1 MKMGIGLAI
10 RLLTVLVTVTLAM
23 PGQQQPVKPLAG
35 PLPTGVVQPGASQS
49 TAPESGTNQP
59 RQLVVTVGKSLILES
74 PVDIKRVST
83 VSEDILEVIAINPR
97 ELVLNGM
104 GAGETSL
111 ILWQTGGGRLMF
123 DVSVQ
128 PPPVKPV
135 KDEKLAAL
143 VAGLNSEIRK
153 ELGDQDIS
161 VSYENKAVFLR
172 GTVKDL
178 VSAERAAAIAQMF
191 GTPVNLLRVATPP
204 GAVQILLKVKFA
216 DVDRTVASDFG
227 VNLLSTGA
235 GNTVG
240 RVTTGQ
246 YSPPSVTTSTNQGV
260 TTSSFSLSDALN
272 VFLFR
277 PDLNLGATI
286 KALQNQQV
294 LQILAEPNLLTS
306 DGKKASFL
314 SGGEFP
320 YPVVQGGGAGSVPT
334 VSIMFREFG
343 IRLNFT
349 PTVTPRGTIDLVV
362 APEVSSLDY
371 TNGLV
376 YQGFNIPGLSS
387 RKVSTEVELKDGQ
400 SFAIAGL
407 LDNRV
412 LENLNKVP
420 GLANIPLFGKLFQ
433 SRSQSRTKTE
443 LLVLVTP
450 EIVRP
455 IPEGQP
461 LPNVVMPKELM
472 QQGAATAPRTPG
484 VGTTGAVR
492 VTPMVE
498 SVPVEQLLP
507 NGPEGKPASAP
518 QTYQLVPVAPAAPA
532 AEPPAAAPAPAPNQ
546 GKGGL

>member
-10 RLLTVLVTVTLAM
+10 RLLTVVITVTLAM
-23 PGQQQPVKPLAG
+23 PAHQPPVKPPAN
-35 PLPTGVVQPGASQS
+35 PLPTAAAQAGPSEAVLS
-49 TAPESGTNQP
+49 ESGNNQP
-59 RQLVVTVGKSLILES
+59 RQLVVTVGKSLVLES
-74 PVDIKRVST
+74 PVDIRRVST
-83 VSEDILEVIAINPR
+83 VSEDVLEVIAINPR
-97 ELVLNGM
+97 ELLLNGM

-135 KDEKLAAL
+135 KDEQLAAL

-178 VSAERAAAIAQMF
+178 VSAERATAIAEMF
-191 GTPVNLLRVATPP
+191 GKTVNLLRVATPP

-216 DVDRTVASDFG
+216 DVDRSLATDFG

-240 RVTTGQ
+240 RITTGA
-246 YSPPSVTTSTNQGV
+246 YTPPSVTTTTGQGPAST
-260 TTSSFSLSDALN
+260 SFSLSDALN
-272 VFLFR
+272 IFLFR

-294 LQILAEPNLLTS
+294 IQILAEPNLLTS

-334 VSIMFREFG
+334 VTIAFHEFG
-343 IRLNFT
+343 IRLTFT
-349 PTVTPRGTIDLVV
+349 PTVTPRGTISLVV

-376 YQGFNIPGLSS
+376 YQGFSVPGISS
-387 RKVSTEVELKDGQ
+387 RKISTEVELKDGQ

-407 LDNRV
+407 LDNRMV
-412 LENLNKVP
+412 ENLNKVP
-420 GLANIPLFGKLFQ
+420 GLASIPLFGKLFQ
-433 SRSQSRTKTE
+433 SRGESRNKTE
-443 LLVLVTP
+443 LLVVVTP

-455 IPEGQP
+455 VLEGQP
-461 LPNVVMPKELM
+461 VPDLVMPKKFL
-472 QQGAATAPRTPG
+472 QQGATTVPRTPG
-484 VGTTGAVR
+484 VGITGEAPVK
-492 VTPMVE
+492 PLLE

-507 NGPEGKPASAP
+507 GTQARPAAAP
-518 QTYQLVPVAPAAPA
+518 PTYQLVPVAPAAPT
-532 AEPPAAAPAPAPNQ
+532 AEPPASAPAPAPNQ

>member
-35 PLPTGVVQPGASQS
+35 PLSTGVVQPGASQA
-49 TAPESGTNQP
+49 TTPESGTNQP

-83 VSEDILEVIAINPR
+83 VSEDIMEVIAINPR
-97 ELVLNGM
+97 ELVLNGT

-178 VSAERAAAIAQMF
+178 VSAQRAAAIAQMF

-227 VNLLSTGA
+227 INLLSTGA

-246 YSPPSVTTSTNQGV
+246 YSPPSVTPGTGTTST
-260 TTSSFSLSDALN
+260 SLSLSDALN
-272 VFLFR
+272 IFLFR

-286 KALQNQQV
+286 KALQNEQV

-349 PTVTPRGTIDLVV
+349 PTVTPRGTISLVV

-371 TNGLV
+371 VNGLV

-461 LPNVVMPKELM
+461 LPGVVMPKEFLK
-472 QQGAATAPRTPG
+472 QGATTVPRTPG
-484 VGTTGAVR
+484 VGTTGAVP

-498 SVPVEQLLP
+498 SLPVEQLLP
-507 NGPEGKPASAP
+507 NGQEGKPASAP
-518 QTYQLVPVAPAAPA
+518 QTYQLVPVAPAVPA

>member
-1 MKMGIGLAI
+1 MNLRIGPAI
-10 RLLTVLVTVTLAM
+10 LSIAVSVTVTLAM
-23 PGQQQPVKPLAG
+23 LAQQPAAKLSAG
-35 PLPTGVVQPGASQS
+35 ALQAEASQ
-49 TAPESGTNQP
+49 P
-59 RQLVVTVGKSLILES
+59 RHLVVTVGKSLVLDS
-74 PVDIKRVST
+74 PADIQRVSI
-83 VSEDILEVIAINPR
+83 VSEDYLEVVAISPR
-97 ELVLNGM
+97 ELVLNGK

-128 PPPVKPV
+128 PPPAKPV

-143 VAGLNSEIRK
+143 VAGLKSEIYK

-178 VSAERAAAIAQMF
+178 VSAQRATAIAEMF
-191 GTPVNLLRVATPP
+191 GKPVNLLRVATPG
-204 GAVQILLKVKFA
+204 GAAQILLKVKFA
-216 DVDRTVASDFG
+216 DVDRTVASDLG
-227 VNLLSTGA
+227 MNLLSTGA

-246 YSPPSVTTSTNQGV
+246 YSPPTVSASSGGGATS
-260 TTSSFSLSDALN
+260 SSFSLSDALN

-294 LQILAEPNLLTS
+294 IQILAEPNLLTS

-320 YPVVQGGGAGSVPT
+320 YPVVQSSAGGGLPT
-334 VSIMFREFG
+334 ISIMFKEFG
-343 IRLNFT
+343 IRLDFT

-362 APEVSSLDY
+362 TPEVSSLDY
-371 TNGLV
+371 ANGLV
-376 YQGFNIPGLSS
+376 YQGFNIPALAE
-387 RKVSTEVELKDGQ
+387 RKMSTEVELKDGQ

-412 LENLNKVP
+412 TENLNKMP
-420 GLANIPLFGKLFQ
+420 GLASIPLFGRLFQ
-433 SRSQSRTKTE
+433 SRSQNRTKSE
-443 LLVLVTP
+443 LLVVVTP

-461 LPNVVMPKELM
+461 RPEIVMPKEFM
-472 QQGAATAPRTPG
+472 QKGATTAPRTPG
-484 VGTTGAVR
+484 MESTGAEPVK
-492 VTPMVE
+492 PMLP
-498 SVPVEQLLP
+498 SVPLEQLLP
-507 NGPEGKPASAP
+507 PQTGQGKSAAPAP
-518 QTYQLVPVAPAAPA
+518 TYQLVPVAPPSAPA
-532 AEPPAAAPAPAPNQ
+532 EEPPAATPPAPPSTSPTHGQ
-546 GKGGL
+546 GGSGL